1 MSCGTSDKTLNVKP
15 LPTLSIRCKALE
27 LSVSD
32 RESQKKAEKT
42 GPRPS
47 RNRHLLKSRKRSAD
61 LEPLWTSSEMR
72 STHLGRYV
80 LLLTCSWESTRSLR
94 GLENNKLR
102 MYLLTSKVLYHIKLP
117 GAATP
122 LSLLLREHLCQTSAT
137 ARKRFANLVN
147 ISSLPGASNESSWRF
162 LKEGRWG
169 FGLQASPSPRSRLL
183 QLVVIRRG
191 HRHRRS

>member
-1 MSCGTSDKTLNVKP
+1 MNSKG
-15 LPTLSIRCKALE
+15 
-27 LSVSD
+27 
-32 RESQKKAEKT
+32 RED
-42 GPRPS
+42 RPS

-61 LEPLWTSSEMR
+61 LEPLWTSSEIPKSSEMR
-72 STHLGRYV
+72 VQPIWGAMFC
-80 LLLTCSWESTRSLR
+80 LLLTCSWESTRSR
-94 GLENNKLR
+94 GLENNKVR

-122 LSLLLREHLCQTSAT
+122 LSLLLRELCQTSAT

-147 ISSLPGASNESSWRF
+147 ISSLPGNSNESSWRF